1 MRRIEV
7 VQGDGPFVEGRAP
20 VPGGRL
26 AGRGRS
32 RLESPLHASIWMC
45 TGQLDAGATLAWDA
59 AHGEE
64 AFYVEQGEVAIDDRL
79 CPAGTAVI
87 LEARSAP
94 TLRALAPSRVLHM
107 GAYED
112 APPRTDA
119 RGSEGVAASAPARE
133 PELAPAP
140 APAVHVVGPRGIYEA
155 IEPGRAARFF
165 ADASCPTCSVWLLL
179 TSRSVEYESPIH
191 SHAQDELIHLLSGEI
206 RIGSLT
212 LRPGDTVFIAADQ
225 VYRFRSGPEGF
236 AFLNYRR
243 APSLMTIRP
252 TGQKIVENGASTG
265 MVRIADATAAAT
277 N

>member
-7 VQGDGPFVEGRAP
+7 VQGDGAFVEGRAP

-26 AGRGRS
+26 VGVGRS
-32 RLESPLHASIWMC
+32 RLESPLQASIWMC
-45 TGQLDAGATLAWDA
+45 TALFEAGATLAWDA

-64 AFYVEQGEVAIDDRL
+64 AFYVEQGEVAIDDRV
-79 CPAGTAVI
+79 CPAGSAII
-87 LEARSAP
+87 LEAKAAP

-107 GAYED
+107 GAYDET
-112 APPRTDA
+112 PPRAAA
-119 RGSEGVAASAPARE
+119 RGSEGVAAPAI
-133 PELAPAP
+133 
-140 APAVHVVGPRGIYEA
+140 HVVGPRGVYEA

-165 ADASCPTCSVWLLL
+165 ADATCPTCSVWLLL
-179 TSRSVEYESPIH
+179 TSRSIEYESPIH

-243 APSLMTIRP
+243 AASLMTIRP
-252 TGQKIVENGASTG
+252 TGQTIVENGASTG
-265 MVRIADATAAAT
+265 MVRIADATAAMAT
-277 N
+277 TAAMTG